1 MLFSE
6 LRDLRMLHLIK
17 LTERRANVK
26 DVPYKDSS
34 FDLFTIP
41 WELWELGNKVI
52 FNLNLNI
59 LEGIMKATWN

>member
-1 MLFSE
+1 MLKMFP
-6 LRDLRMLHLIK
+6 IK
-17 LTERRANVK
+17 A
-26 DVPYKDSS
+26 SS

-41 WELWELGNKVI
+41 WELWEWGNKVI